1 MSIPV
6 IFKGDDTD
14 FRGSANLAIRLSS
27 EIDLTD
33 CRIEFTFLGQKRT
46 FNGNA
51 ATGPLSFV
59 FTSAETALFP
69 VGTHKAKVRV
79 FDSEGR
85 VRTMDDSI
93 RIRVTDN
100 LKEAYGWED
109 EQEIEVD
116 VRQTRTGAVL
126 TDDDAFDCEAPL
138 TDLKER
144 IAFLWERMGGKVVNR
159 EALEY

>member
-1 MSIPV
+1 MQIPV
-6 IFKGDDTD
+6 IYKGDDTD
-14 FRGSANLAIRLSS
+14 FRGNANLAIRLAT
-27 EIDLTD
+27 EIDLSD
-33 CRIEFTFLGQKRT
+33 CRIEFTFLGQKRI
-46 FNGNA
+46 FDGSA
-51 ATGPLSFV
+51 AGTALQFV

-100 LKEAYGWED
+100 LKEAYGWEQQ
-109 EQEIEVD
+109 QEIAVD
-116 VRQTRTGAVL
+116 VRQSRTGSMLSGDDVL
-126 TDDDAFDCEAPL
+126 DCGASFTE
-138 TDLKER
+138 LKER
-144 IAFLWERMGGKVVNR
+144 VAFLWERSGGRVSNR